1 MKKYLLVLL
10 IGCFFTC
17 NNAVAQQSEN
27 IKGIATIVTPAKTES
42 TAQIM
47 ARVNTS
53 PQISNAAIE
62 RFSYP
67 DFSQALQHPFSK
79 PWSQFP
85 PQGSNG
91 TNKETNSLSI
101 AAQTPSISFNA
112 VTGPAETGNIIL
124 PDNMGAIGPAQYIT
138 LVNGRLRS
146 FNKMTGIA
154 DGVLN
159 IDPTVFFASVLTP
172 AGGGVTQGGAQSPQ
186 MRYDRLSGKWIL
198 IMLDA
203 PSSGGIPLANRIMIA
218 FSNTSVITAATVWTF
233 SQFTAEANHLAV
245 YESLGMDAN
254 ALYIG
259 APTLVLPA
267 QSFGGKNC
275 YVINR
280 NTLLSGG
287 TYTVTSFLELTDI
300 FLPRGVDNFDPA
312 PTEGYFI
319 GNGSGTMILRRV
331 IDPAGVPSLSTGII
345 IPGTTIS
352 AGRGPSK
359 IPFLGASNLNFW
371 LNPQDERFT
380 SAIIRNGH
388 LWTCQN
394 ISVDETGAAV
404 INSTANRRNGVRWY
418 DLQNISITPT
428 VFQSGTIFD
437 ATASAGNPRWY
448 SFPSLMISGQG
459 HAAFSLSTGGN
470 VDRLNAA
477 FAGRLSEDPLGN
489 TRAEVLTTASNT
501 AFNVSSLSS
510 AGQRWGD
517 YSNVSLDPLDDMTMW
532 MINEYCVGTNQFGC
546 NVTKL
551 LAPLPATPASC
562 SPALTAAGQASVNII
577 VTGTSIDGS
586 GFYDPG
592 TNLPSPAQPFS
603 HISATVSG
611 GVTVNSVTYTD
622 PTHITLNIST
632 VGASQGAKTI
642 TVINPDGQSVISP
655 SLLNISG
662 TLPVSLIS
670 FTAKKIDNHAQL
682 EWITAQEQ
690 NNRGFEIQRC
700 TDANFAGS
708 NTTVIGFIN
717 GKGTTSSESRYQF
730 ADITPQRG
738 KNYYRLKQ
746 IDFDSRY
753 VYGEVRRVDFDNKAE
768 PVISP
773 NPFSDRLLIT
783 NVPDKTAYKIIN
795 AGGQIMIQGVLI
807 NNTIN
812 TDRLAKGTY
821 LLQLNRGED
830 TKTIKLVKK

>member
-1 MKKYLLVLL
+1 MKKPLLSLF
-10 IGCFFTC
+10 IGCFFIC
-17 NNAVAQQSEN
+17 NNTVAQQTEN

-47 ARVNTS
+47 ARANTS
-53 PQISNAAIE
+53 PEISNAARE
-62 RFSYP
+62 RFSYS
-67 DFSQALQHPFSK
+67 DFLQDIQHPLSK

-85 PQGSNG
+85 PQVYTG
-91 TNKETNSLSI
+91 TNKETNSLSA
-101 AAQTPSISFNA
+101 AAQTPSLSFNA
-112 VTGPAETGNIIL
+112 VTGPAETSNKSL
-124 PDNMGAIGPAQYIT
+124 PDNMGAIGPVQYIVF
-138 LVNGRLRS
+138 VNGRLRS
-146 FNKMTGIA
+146 FNKTTGIA

-172 AGGGVTQGGAQSPQ
+172 VGSGVTQGGAQSPQ

-198 IMLDA
+198 IMIDG
-203 PSSGGIPLANRIMIA
+203 PIGGVGVFLANRIMIA
-218 FSNTSVITAATVWTF
+218 FSNSSVISAATTWTF
-233 SQFTAEANHLAV
+233 SQFTAEANHFAL
-245 YESLGMDAN
+245 YESMGMDAN

-267 QSFGGKNC
+267 LSFGGKNC

-280 NTLLSGG
+280 TALLSGG
-287 TYTVTSFLELTDI
+287 AYTVTSFLELTDI

-319 GNGSGTMILRRV
+319 GNGLGGMILRRV
-331 IDPAGVPSLSTGII
+331 TDPAGVPSLSGGIVV
-345 IPGTTIS
+345 PAATIS
-352 AGRGPSK
+352 GRGPTK
-359 IPFLGASNLNFW
+359 IPHLGAFNSSFW
-371 LNPQDERFT
+371 MDPQDERFT
-380 SAIIRNGH
+380 SAVVRNGH

-394 ISVDETGAAV
+394 ISVNEAGVAV
-404 INSTANRRNGVRWY
+404 GFGTNRRNGVRWY
-418 DLQNISITPT
+418 DVQNISTTPT

-437 ATASAGNPRWY
+437 PTLSAGNPRWY

-477 FAGRLSEDPLGN
+477 FAGRLSEDPLGT
-489 TRAEVLTTASNT
+489 TRAAVLTTASNT

-532 MINEYCVGTNQFGC
+532 MINEYCVGTDAFGC

-562 SPALTAAGQASVNII
+562 SPSVTAAGQASVNIV

-592 TNLPSPAQPFS
+592 SNLPSPALPFS

-632 VGASQGAKTI
+632 IGASQSAKTI
-642 TVINPDGQSVISP
+642 TVNNPDGQSITSS
-655 SLLNISG
+655 SLLTISG
-662 TLPVSLIS
+662 ALPVSLIS
-670 FTAKKIDNHAQL
+670 FTAKKINNNVQL
-682 EWITAQEQ
+682 DWVTAQEQ

-700 TDANFAGS
+700 ADGNFTGS
-708 NTTVIGFIN
+708 STTVIGFVN
-717 GKGTTSSESRYQF
+717 GRGTTSSESRYQF
-730 ADITPQRG
+730 TDVTPQRG
-738 KNYYRLKQ
+738 KNYYRFKQ
-746 IDFDSRY
+746 MDFDGRT
-753 VYGEVRRVDFDNKAE
+753 VYSSVIRVDFDTNSE
-768 PVISP
+768 PVIYP
-773 NPFSDRLLIT
+773 NPFSDRLLVT

-795 AGGQIMIQGVLI
+795 ASGQIIIQGVLV
-807 NNTIN
+807 NNSIN
-812 TDRLAKGTY
+812 TGRFAKGTY
-821 LLQLNRGED
+821 LLQLNTRND
-830 TKTIKLVKK
+830 IKMIKLIKR

>member
-1 MKKYLLVLL
+1 MKKSLLLL
-10 IGCFFTC
+10 LTGCFFIC
-17 NNAVAQQSEN
+17 NNAVAQQGEQ

-47 ARVNTS
+47 ARANTS
-53 PQISNAAIE
+53 PEISNAE
-62 RFSYP
+62 REKFSYS
-67 DFSQALQHPFSK
+67 DFSQGLQHPFSK
-79 PWSQFP
+79 PWPQSLSQDYK
-85 PQGSNG
+85 G
-91 TNKETNSLSI
+91 TNKETNSLSTE
-101 AAQTPSISFNA
+101 AQTPSLSFNA
-112 VTGPAETGNIIL
+112 VTGPAETGNFIL

-146 FNKMTGIA
+146 FNKTTGIA
-154 DGVLN
+154 DGVLD

-172 AGGGVTQGGAQSPQ
+172 AGGGVTQGGARSPQ
-186 MRYDRLSGKWIL
+186 MRYDRFSGKWIL
-198 IMLDA
+198 IMIDA
-203 PSSGGIPLANRIMIA
+203 PGSGGVPLANRIMIA
-218 FSNTSVITAATVWTF
+218 FSNSSVITAATTWTF
-233 SQFTAEANHLAV
+233 SQFIGEPNHSVV

-259 APTLVLPA
+259 APTFVLPA

-280 NTLLSGG
+280 TALLSGG
-287 TYTVTSFLELTDI
+287 AYTVTSFLELTDI

-319 GNGSGTMILRRV
+319 GNGLGGMNLRRV
-331 IDPAGVPSLSTGII
+331 TDPAGVPSLSAGIVV
-345 IPGTTIS
+345 PAATIS
-352 AGRGPSK
+352 GRGPSK
-359 IPFLGASNLNFW
+359 IPHLGALGSNFW
-371 LNPQDERFT
+371 MDPQDERFT

-394 ISVDETGAAV
+394 ISVDETGVAV
-404 INSTANRRNGVRWY
+404 LNSATNRRNGVRWY
-418 DLQNISITPT
+418 DVQNISTTPT

-437 ATASAGNPRWY
+437 PALSASNPRWY
-448 SFPSLMISGQG
+448 SFPSVMISGQG

-470 VDRLNAA
+470 LDRLNAA
-477 FAGRLSEDPLGN
+477 FSGRLGGDPLGT
-489 TRAEVLTTASNT
+489 TRAAVLTTASNT

-532 MINEYCVGTNQFGC
+532 MINEYCVATNSFGC

-562 SPALTAAGQASVNII
+562 SPAITAAGQASVNIV

-592 TNLPSPAQPFS
+592 PNLPSPAQPFS

-611 GVTVNSVTYTD
+611 GVTINSVTYTD

-642 TVINPDGQSVISP
+642 TVINPDGQSITS
-655 SLLNISG
+655 SSILTISG
-662 TLPVSLIS
+662 ALPVSLIS
-670 FTAKKIDNHAQL
+670 FTAKKINNNVQL
-682 EWITAQEQ
+682 DWTTAQEQ

-700 TDANFAGS
+700 DDGNFAGS

-717 GKGTTSSESRYQF
+717 GQGTTSSESRYQF
-730 ADITPQRG
+730 TDITPQTR

-746 IDFDSRY
+746 IDFDNRS
-753 VYGEVRRVDFDNKAE
+753 VYSEVRRVDFDNKAE
-768 PVISP
+768 PVIYP
-773 NPFSDRLLIT
+773 NPFSDRLFIT
-783 NVPDKTAYKIIN
+783 NVPDKTEYKITN
-795 AGGQIMIQGVLI
+795 AAGQIIIQGLLI

-812 TDRLAKGTY
+812 TSRLAKGAY
-821 LLQLNRGED
+821 LLQLHFGAN
-830 TKTIKLVKK
+830 KKVIKLVKE

>member
-1 MKKYLLVLL
+1 MKKSLLSLFIV
-10 IGCFFTC
+10 CFFIC

-47 ARVNTS
+47 ARANTS
-53 PQISNAAIE
+53 SEISNAARE
-62 RFSYP
+62 KFSYP
-67 DFSQALQHPFSK
+67 DFSQGLQHPFSK
-79 PWSQFP
+79 PWPQSP

-91 TNKETNSLSI
+91 TNKETKSLSI
-101 AAQTPSISFNA
+101 AAQTPSLSFNA
-112 VTGPAETGNIIL
+112 VTGPAETSNFIL

-154 DGVLN
+154 DGVLD
-159 IDPTVFFASVLTP
+159 IDPTVFFASVVTP
-172 AGGGVTQGGAQSPQ
+172 AGGGVTQGGARSPQ
-186 MRYDRLSGKWIL
+186 MRYDRFSGKWIL

-203 PSSGGIPLANRIMIA
+203 PGSGGVPLANRIMIA
-218 FSNTSVITAATVWTF
+218 FSNSSVITAATVWTF
-233 SQFTAEANHLAV
+233 SQFIGELNHSVV

-259 APTLVLPA
+259 APTFVLPA
-267 QSFGGKNC
+267 LSFGGKNC

-280 NTLLSGG
+280 TALLSGG
-287 TYTVTSFLELTDI
+287 AYTVTSFLELTDI

-319 GNGSGTMILRRV
+319 GNGLGGMNLRRV
-331 IDPAGVPSLSTGII
+331 TDPAGVPSLSAGIVV
-345 IPGTTIS
+345 PAATIS
-352 AGRGPSK
+352 GRGPSK
-359 IPFLGASNLNFW
+359 IPHLGVLGPNFW
-371 LNPQDERFT
+371 MDPQDERFT

-394 ISVDETGAAV
+394 ISVDETGVAV
-404 INSTANRRNGVRWY
+404 LNSATNRRNGVRWY
-418 DLQNISITPT
+418 DVQNISTTPT
-428 VFQSGTIFD
+428 LFQSGTIFD
-437 ATASAGNPRWY
+437 PALSAGNPRWY
-448 SFPSLMISGQG
+448 SFPSVMISGQG
-459 HAAFSLSTGGN
+459 HAVFSLSTGGN
-470 VDRLNAA
+470 QDRLNAA

-489 TRAEVLTTASNT
+489 TRAAVLTTASNT

-562 SPALTAAGQASVNII
+562 SPALTAAGQASVNIV

-603 HISATVSG
+603 HISATVIG

-622 PTHITLNIST
+622 PTHITLNINT
-632 VGASQGAKTI
+632 IGASQGAKTI
-642 TVINPDGQSVISP
+642 TVINPDGQSITSS
-655 SLLNISG
+655 SLLTISG

-670 FTAKKIDNHAQL
+670 FIAKKINNNVQL
-682 EWITAQEQ
+682 DWITVQEQ

-700 TDANFAGS
+700 ADANFIVGDI
-708 NTTVIGFIN
+708 TLIGFVN
-717 GKGTTSSESRYQF
+717 GQGTASSESRYQF
-730 ADITPQRG
+730 TDITPQRG

-746 IDFDSRY
+746 IDFDSRSLY
-753 VYGEVRRVDFDNKAE
+753 SEVRRVDFDTKAE
-768 PVISP
+768 PVIYP
-773 NPFSDRLLIT
+773 NPFSDRLLVT

-795 AGGQIMIQGVLI
+795 ASGQIMIEGKLV
-807 NNTIN
+807 NNSIN
-812 TDRLAKGTY
+812 TARLSKGNY
-821 LLQLNRGED
+821 LLQLYT
-830 TKTIKLVKK
+830 TKDKKTVKLIKK